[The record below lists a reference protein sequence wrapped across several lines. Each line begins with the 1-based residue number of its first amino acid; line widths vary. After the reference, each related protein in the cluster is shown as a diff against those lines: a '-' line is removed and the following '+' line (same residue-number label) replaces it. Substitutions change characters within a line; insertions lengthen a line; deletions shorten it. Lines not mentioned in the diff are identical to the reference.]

1 MALNKTSLIQ
11 EIADRTDASKSEAQK
26 FFDAFTDVVQDSL
39 KKGEDI
45 QITGFG
51 KFYVQKR
58 DAREGINPQTKQ
70 KINIPAS
77 RVPKFTAGNAL
88 KNQLK

>member
-58 DAREGINPQTKQ
+58 DARDGINPRT
-70 KINIPAS
+70 
-77 RVPKFTAGNAL
+77 
-88 KNQLK
+88 

>member
-1 MALNKTSLIQ
+1 MNKTQLI
-11 EIADRTDASKSEAQK
+11 EKIADTGNGSKSEAQK
-26 FFDAFTDVVQDSL
+26 FFDAFTEVVEDAL
-39 KKGEDI
+39 KQGDTI

-51 KFYVQKR
+51 KFYVQQR

-88 KNQLK
+88 KNSLK

>member
-1 MALNKTSLIQ
+1 VNKTSLIQ

-51 KFYVQKR
+51 KFYLQKR